1 MRVMAHRRVRY
12 VQVGSGFWQGG
23 VVCDALAA
31 TRYDS
36 VLLGPERC
44 VAFVRSVGLSFRPQH
59 AESRC
64 AACLLVSYR
73 PLANNAC
80 LATSIL
86 PSLVG

>member
-44 VAFVRSVGLSFRPQH
+44 LAFVRGLNLSFRPQH
-59 AESRC
+59 AESR
-64 AACLLVSYR
+64 LR
-73 PLANNAC
+73 
-80 LATSIL
+80 L
-86 PSLVG
+86 PC